1 MKHRILLLAGLVA
14 ALGAQTSWA
23 QTATA
28 PERPYYVG
36 VGITVG
42 SYQVSAANTSS
53 VLAPGLVGGV
63 YLSPRLALE
72 AGLTIYHSHTDNSGS
87 GMYQQLDP
95 SGYFNYLPATFRS
108 VHQQRTQALTLAARY
123 TLLRP
128 TERLRFDVLLGGA
141 VVHTDEYGYNL
152 TFDQA
157 TQAVVGGNYYTRYD
171 LTGGSLLL
179 GPSLRYQLS
188 SRMQLAG
195 EYVANFTL
203 GNRVNRPSRLSG
215 TLALSGRYCFGRQRA
230 AAGSVGE

>member
-1 MKHRILLLAGLVA
+1 MKHRVLLLAGLLA
-14 ALGAQTSWA
+14 TLGSQSSWA

-28 PERPYYVG
+28 PEHPYYVG
-36 VGITVG
+36 VGGTVG

-63 YLSPRLALE
+63 FLSPRLALE
-72 AGLTIYHSHTDNSGS
+72 AGLTIYHSHTDKSGS
-87 GMYQQLDP
+87 GIYHQIDP
-95 SGYFNYLPATFRS
+95 SGYFTSIPPTIQC
-108 VHQQRTQALTLAARY
+108 VHQQRTQALTLAVRY
-123 TLLRP
+123 TTLQP
-128 TERLRFDVLLGGA
+128 SPRLRFDVLIGAA

-152 TFDQA
+152 TLDQA
-157 TQAVVGGNYYTRYD
+157 TQAVVGGDYYTRYD

-179 GPSLRYQLS
+179 GPSLRYQVS
-188 SRMQLAG
+188 SRVQLAS

-230 AAGSVGE
+230 AAVPVGE

>member
-1 MKHRILLLAGLVA
+1 MKQRVLLLAGLLA
-14 ALGAQTSWA
+14 ALGARSGWA
-23 QTATA
+23 QTTTT

-36 VGITVG
+36 VSGTVG

-72 AGLTIYHSHTDNSGS
+72 AGLTIYHSHTDKSGS
-87 GMYQQLDP
+87 GIYQQLDP
-95 SGYFNYLPATFRS
+95 AGYFNYLPATFRS
-108 VHQQRTQALTLAARY
+108 AHQQRTQALTLAARY

-128 TERLRFDVLLGGA
+128 AQRLRFDVLVGGA
-141 VVHTDEYGYNL
+141 VVHTDEYGYNITL
-152 TFDQA
+152 DQA
-157 TQAVVGGNYYTRYD
+157 TQAVVSGDYYTRYD

-188 SRMQLAG
+188 SRVQLVS

-203 GNRVNRPSRLSG
+203 GNRVNRPSRISG
-215 TLALSGRYCFGRQRA
+215 TLALSARYCFGRQRA
-230 AAGSVGE
+230 AAPDAE